1 MALGS
6 FRAERFRCLTAV
18 ELELDPKA
26 NLFVGPNA
34 SGKTSLLEA
43 AFFLSRGRSFRSR
56 RREALIAHGAD
67 DFVLAAQAQGSTGA
81 IPLGVRATRGD
92 IEWRVGGAAAA
103 SSAAVAEQFPAEVID
118 SEVHKL
124 REEGT

>member
-1 MALGS
+1 MPLGS

-18 ELELDPKA
+18 ELELHPKA

-56 RREALIAHGAD
+56 RRAALIAHVSN
-67 DFVLAAQAQGSTGA
+67 DFVLSAQARGLAGPV
-81 IPLGVRATRGD
+81 PLGVRATRGNT
-92 IEWRVGGAAAA
+92 EWRVAGAAA
-103 SSAAVAEQFPAEVID
+103 
-118 SEVHKL
+118 
-124 REEGT
+124 

>member
-43 AFFLSRGRSFRSR
+43 AFFLSRGRSFRTR
-56 RREALIAHGAD
+56 RREALIAHGAN
-67 DFVLAAQAQGSTGA
+67 DFVLTGMAQGPGA
-81 IPLGVRATRGD
+81 PVPLGVRATHSD
-92 IEWRVGGAAAA
+92 TEWRVGGAAASGIA
-103 SSAAVAEQFPAEVID
+103 
-118 SEVHKL
+118 
-124 REEGT
+124 